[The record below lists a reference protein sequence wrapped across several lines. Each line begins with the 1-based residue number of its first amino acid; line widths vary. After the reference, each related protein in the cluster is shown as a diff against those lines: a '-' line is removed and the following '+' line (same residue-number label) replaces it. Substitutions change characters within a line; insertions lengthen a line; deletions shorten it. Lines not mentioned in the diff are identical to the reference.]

1 MNTNQGLD
9 ICPINALEFQ
19 ECATNETT
27 ISGSV
32 ISGQAYDFSAS
43 ATEPFWALG
52 YAFLGNGYPNIVNMQ
67 QAFLYSTL
75 QLYPPTITVINSN
88 TVQFNDFYNTPSGYV
103 QTQWQVALDH
113 TDKKIIV
120 QNLMTK
126 LPQQSAFRAC
136 SEILVNYWK
145 TTLFIYSEPPTTIF
159 LPF

>member
-1 MNTNQGLD
+1 MNTGLD
-9 ICPINALEFQ
+9 ICPIGFLGFG
-19 ECATNETT
+19 ECASNETT
-27 ISGSV
+27 IYGSI

-52 YAFLGNGYPNIVNMQ
+52 YAFLGNGYPHLVNMQ

-88 TVQFNDFYNTPSGYV
+88 TVQFKDFYNTSSGYV
-103 QTQWQVALDH
+103 QTQWEVCLDH
-113 TDKKIIV
+113 ANKKVIV

-126 LPQQSAFRAC
+126 LPQQLSFRAC

-145 TTLFIYSEPPTTIF
+145 ATLFIYSEAPTTIF